1 MSIDKLSGKLVKHKH
16 KYGDI
21 SDPTSSGYLGVY
33 ATLVD
38 LQTAYP
44 TANNKDYAFVAG
56 KIYKY
61 TASVW
66 VKAYDTLPDTYAS
79 QWYGVKRLIG
89 QTSSALTRIGNTDL
103 HKVNGGLPVQSLM
116 RRCILKADGTVNYY
130 LGATDS
136 TKNSAG
142 GTATLDGTDGHV
154 MVEIPEHYARF
165 WTETIGSDT
174 YANAAISMYA
184 LPGFKKISKHYISA
198 FEASMDRTNNK
209 LASVINT
216 TTQFRGGNN
225 TSAWDANANSL
236 LGRPVTS
243 LTRAQERT
251 YAGNIGAGWCEEPF
265 EFMSSWRWL
274 YIIEYANT
282 NIQLAYNSALT
293 AEGYRQGGLGN
304 GVTDAVSSEWN
315 TFNAYNPFV
324 PCGQTK
330 TLGNQ
335 SGTVSYVATNFA
347 GTGVNRTFSVPSFRG
362 IENPFGHIWKRID
375 GVNVNRTGGR
385 VLTYFKKGV
394 TGFVDDTATGYT
406 YLADMPYSSGY
417 ILNLMFGED
426 GALLPLS
433 TGGSSTTGWCDYYE
447 APDLDGWR
455 GLLSS
460 GNAYYGSSAG
470 FVIAYAYYSA
480 AFTSA
485 TFGLRLCYKA

>member
-1 MSIDKLSGKLVKHKH
+1 MSHRIVNPDSRLLGEFASLAALQAAHPTAKIGDMATVNGKM
-16 KYGDI
+16 Y
-21 SDPTSSGYLGVY
+21 SYT
-33 ATLVD
+33 ATGWG
-38 LQTAYP
+38 TAYEVQP
-44 TANNKDYAFVAG
+44 L
-56 KIYKY
+56 
-61 TASVW
+61 SQ
-66 VKAYDTLPDTYAS
+66 

-89 QTSSALTRIGNTDL
+89 QTSSTLTRIGNTDL

-116 RRCILKADGTVNYY
+116 RRCVLKADGTVNYY

-142 GTATLDGTDGHV
+142 GNATLDGTDGHV

-165 WTETIGSDT
+165 WTETVGSDT

-184 LPGFKKISKHYISA
+184 LPNFKKVSKHYISA
-198 FEASMDRTNNK
+198 FEASIDRTNSK

-216 TTQFRGGNN
+216 TAQYRGGNN

-243 LTRAQERT
+243 LTRAQERS

-265 EFMSSWRWL
+265 EFMSAWRWL

-282 NIQLAYNSALT
+282 NIQLAYNAALT
-293 AEGYRQGGLGN
+293 VEGYRQGGLGN
-304 GVTDAVSSEWN
+304 GVTDAIDAEWN

-335 SGTVSYVATNFA
+335 SGTVNYTATDF
-347 GTGVNRTFSVPSFRG
+347 GGVGVNRTFSVPSYRG
-362 IENPFGHIWKRID
+362 IENAYGHIWKRID
-375 GVNVNRTGGR
+375 GVNINRTGGR
-385 VLTYFKKGV
+385 VLTYVKKGV
-394 TGFVDDTATGYT
+394 SGFVDDTATGYT
-406 YLADMPYSSGY
+406 YLADMPYASGY

-426 GALLPLS
+426 GTLLPLL
-433 TGGSSTTGWCDYYE
+433 TGGSSTTGWCDYYS
-447 APDLDGWR
+447 APSSDGWK

-460 GNAYYGSSAG
+460 GYANLGSYAG
-470 FVIAYAYYSA
+470 IVYAYASYAPAHTYAS
-480 AFTSA
+480 
-485 TFGLRLCYKA
+485 FGLRLCYKA

>member
-1 MSIDKLSGKLVKHKH
+1 MRQKQLTGM
-16 KYGDI
+16 Y
-21 SDPTSSGYLGVY
+21 GYLGSF
-33 ATLVD
+33 ATLDD
-38 LQTAYP
+38 LQARYP
-44 TANNKDYAFVAG
+44 APRLNSYAFVAE

-61 TASVW
+61 TTSGW
-66 VKAYDTLPDTYAS
+66 LKAFEAPPNAYSD

-89 QTSSALTRIGNTDL
+89 QTSSTLTRIGNTDL
-103 HKVNGGLPVQSLM
+103 HKVNGGLPIQSLM
-116 RRCILKADGTVNYY
+116 RRCVLKADGTVNYY

-142 GTATLDGTDGHV
+142 GNAILDGTDGHV
-154 MVEIPEHYARF
+154 MVEIPEHYVRF

-184 LPGFKKISKHYISA
+184 LPNFKKVSKHYISA
-198 FEASMDRTNNK
+198 FEASIDRTNSK

-216 TTQFRGGNN
+216 TAQYRGGNN

-265 EFMSSWRWL
+265 EYMSAWRWL

-282 NIQLAYNSALT
+282 NVQLAYNAALT

-304 GVTDAVSSEWN
+304 GVTDAVTEEWN

-335 SGTVSYVATNFA
+335 SGTVSYVATDFGGA
-347 GTGVNRTFSVPSFRG
+347 GVNRTFSVPSYRG
-362 IENPFGHIWKRID
+362 IEHPYGHIWKRID
-375 GVNVNRTGGR
+375 GVNINRTGGR
-385 VLTYFKKGV
+385 VLTYVKKGV
-394 TGFVDDTATGYT
+394 SGFVDDTAIGYT
-406 YLADMPYSSGY
+406 YLADMPYASGY

-426 GALLPLS
+426 GALLPLLA
-433 TGGSSTTGWCDYYE
+433 GGSSTTGWCDYYE
-447 APDLDGWR
+447 APSTDGWR

-460 GNAYYGSSAG
+460 GSASSSSLAGIVYANASSA
-470 FVIAYAYYSA
+470 A
-480 AFTSA
+480 AHTLA
-485 TFGLRLCYKA
+485 PFGLRLCYKA

>member
-1 MSIDKLSGKLVKHKH
+1 MATTYDFLKGTLFHKH

-33 ATLVD
+33 ATLTD

-44 TANNKDYAFVAG
+44 TANAKDYAFVAG

-61 TASVW
+61 TTTGW
-66 VKAYDTLPDTYAS
+66 KIAYETFTD

-89 QTSSALTRIGNTDL
+89 QTSSTLTRIGNTDL

-116 RRCILKADGTVNYY
+116 RRCVLKADGTVNYY

-154 MVEIPEHYARF
+154 MVEIPEHYVRF
-165 WTETIGSDT
+165 WTETVGSDT

-184 LPGFKKISKHYISA
+184 LPNFKKVSKHYISA
-198 FEASMDRTNNK
+198 FEASIDRTNSK

-216 TTQFRGGNN
+216 TAQYRGGNN
-225 TSAWDANANSL
+225 TSAWDANINSL

-251 YAGNIGAGWCEEPF
+251 YAENIGAGWCEEPF
-265 EFMSSWRWL
+265 EYMSAWRWL

-282 NIQLAYNSALT
+282 NVQLAYNSALT
-293 AEGYRQGGLGN
+293 ADGYRQGGLGI
-304 GVTDAVSSEWN
+304 GVTDAFSEEWN
-315 TFNAYNPFV
+315 TFNAYNPFI

-335 SGTVSYVATNFA
+335 SGTVSYTATDFGGA
-347 GTGVNRTFSVPSFRG
+347 GVNRTFSVPSYRG
-362 IENPFGHIWKRID
+362 IEHPYGHLWKRID
-375 GVNVNRTGGR
+375 GVNINRTGGR
-385 VLTYFKKGV
+385 VITYVKKGV
-394 TGFVDDTATGYT
+394 SGFVDDTATGYT
-406 YLADMPYSSGY
+406 YLADMPYESGY
-417 ILNLMFGED
+417 IMNLMFGED

-447 APDLDGWR
+447 APSSDRWWV
-455 GLLSS
+455 LLMS
-460 GNAYYGSSAG
+460 GYATYGSTAG
-470 FVIAYAYYSA
+470 FVA
-480 AFTSA
+480 AAVTNMA
-485 TFGLRLCYKA
+485 TNSHASLGLRLCYKA

>member
-1 MSIDKLSGKLVKHKH
+1 MGRHRII
-16 KYGDI
+16 KYDSRLKGEF
-21 SDPTSSGYLGVY
+21 
-33 ATLVD
+33 ATLAD
-38 LQTAYP
+38 LQAQHPVANIGDTATVNGKQYAYTSTGWKTAYE
-44 TANNKDYAFVAG
+44 
-56 KIYKY
+56 
-61 TASVW
+61 
-66 VKAYDTLPDTYAS
+66 TLPDTYIN

-89 QTSSALTRIGNTDL
+89 QTSSTLTRIGNTDL

-116 RRCILKADGTVNYY
+116 RRCILKPDGTVNYY

-142 GTATLDGTDGHV
+142 GNANLDGTDGHV
-154 MVEIPEHYARF
+154 MVEIPEHYVRF
-165 WTETIGSDT
+165 WTETVGSDT
-174 YANAAISMYA
+174 YANAAVSMYA
-184 LPGFKKISKHYISA
+184 LPNFKKVSKHYISA

-216 TTQFRGGNN
+216 TAQYRGGNN

-251 YAGNIGAGWCEEPF
+251 YAGNIGAGWCEEPY
-265 EFMSSWRWL
+265 EFMSPWRWL

-282 NIQLAYNSALT
+282 NVQLAYNSALT
-293 AEGYRQGGLGN
+293 ADGYRQGGLGN
-304 GVTDAVSSEWN
+304 GVTDAVSAEWN

-335 SGTVSYVATNFA
+335 SGTVSYIATDF
-347 GTGVNRTFSVPSFRG
+347 GGVGVNRTFSVPAYRG
-362 IENPFGHIWKRID
+362 IEHPYGHLWKRID
-375 GVNVNRTGGR
+375 GVNINRTGGR
-385 VLTYFKKGV
+385 VLTYVKKGV
-394 TGFVDDTATGYT
+394 SGFVDDTATGYT
-406 YLADMPYSSGY
+406 YLADMPYADGY

-433 TGGSSTTGWCDYYE
+433 TGGSSSTGWCDYYY
-447 APDLDGWR
+447 APSSDGWR

-460 GNAYYGSSAG
+460 GHAYSGTNAGL
-470 FVIAYAYYSA
+470 VIAFANLAAASTHAYI
-480 AFTSA
+480 
-485 TFGLRLCYKA
+485 GLRLCYKA